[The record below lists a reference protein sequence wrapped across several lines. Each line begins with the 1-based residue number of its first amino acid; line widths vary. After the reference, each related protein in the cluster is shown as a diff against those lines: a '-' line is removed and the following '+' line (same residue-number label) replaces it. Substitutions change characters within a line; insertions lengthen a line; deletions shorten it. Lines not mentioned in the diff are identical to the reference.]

1 MSKQTE
7 TKGKDKVQVGPRFVD
22 HCSCKGRGKG
32 LGLSADAREL
42 SRRRWVTQFWGGL
55 LSKLDIFARV
65 TQYCNENMIIYCTH
79 TVRSYC
85 TYYYFLPFY
94 YSRFPLQSW
103 MILHL
108 RAAGVAAA
116 AAHQWREGESQQQLQ
131 SGCGIIAGG
140 RIMGIHKLQ
149 FDFFFAILFASLA
162 TQFICAIRIQF
173 CRSSLIFCSV
183 FVSL

>member
-1 MSKQTE
+1 MGRATKQI
-7 TKGKDKVQVGPRFVD
+7 RYY
-22 HCSCKGRGKG
+22 CKGDSILQRKY
-32 LGLSADAREL
+32 DN
-42 SRRRWVTQFWGGL
+42 L
-55 LSKLDIFARV
+55 LH
-65 TQYCNENMIIYCTH
+65 TYCAQLLHLLLLFT
-79 TVRSYC
+79 
-85 TYYYFLPFY
+85 FFFY

-140 RIMGIHKLQ
+140 RIMEIHKLQ

-162 TQFICAIRIQF
+162 TQFICAIRIQS
-173 CRSSLIFCSV
+173 CRSSLIFLLCLCV
-183 FVSL
+183 FVNLCIFICVFVFVYLCT